1 MEPGRPQRVDDAY
14 ERQGCCDLFLIVHPL
29 TGWRDVHVTERRTKE
44 DFARQMKWLVDDVV
58 PEAEGIRVV
67 LDNRNTHTPAVLY
80 QTFPPAEAR
89 RLTRDV
95 GVSRSAEAWQ
105 LAEHDRDRVL
115 HPGAPMS
122 GSASAG

>member
-1 MEPGRPQRVDDAY
+1 MLQPVFDRS
-14 ERQGCCDLFLIVHPL
+14 PL

-44 DFARQMKWLVDDVV
+44 DFARQMNWLVDAVC
-58 PEAEGIRVV
+58 PEAEEIRVV
-67 LDNRNTHTPAVLY
+67 LDNLNTHTPAVLY